1 MNHKLDGDREET
13 ILRRLLFSLPAFR
26 HAVHGPTRSGMIAGQ
41 LAAVAMT
48 AMALALRF
56 YLDGL
61 LPPGFPYLTFFP
73 TVVITGFVW
82 GIYPGITAA
91 VLSGLC
97 SWFWFI
103 QPSGSFA
110 LDGQA
115 ATALAF
121 YVFVVATD
129 IGLLF
134 LALRAL
140 GAQVRSHQALAAALQ
155 MQNLV
160 SKEVDH
166 RLKNLMA
173 TINSLISMLQKHATT
188 PRELAD
194 QLRQRV
200 NALSNSIGLLRGA
213 AEGEPISMRKVI
225 LSALEPLGL
234 SDRSRLTLEGP
245 EVTISSNGFIPLN
258 LILHELGTNSLK
270 HGAFSNQSGV
280 LRLSWTI
287 AEQQDEKTM
296 LNFVWVERSGPA
308 ATPPERTGFG
318 TELLTRM
325 SRVLGGACEFMF
337 DAEGLTA
344 NISMASLS
352 VLDDH

>member
-1 MNHKLDGDREET
+1 M
-13 ILRRLLFSLPAFR
+13 
-26 HAVHGPTRSGMIAGQ
+26 VVGQ

-48 AMALALRF
+48 AVSLALRF

-91 VLSGLC
+91 ILSGLC

-103 QPSGSFA
+103 EPSGSFA
-110 LDGQA
+110 LGGPA

-155 MQNLV
+155 MQHLV
-160 SKEVDH
+160 SREVDH

-173 TINSLISMLQKHATT
+173 TINGLISMLQKHATS
-188 PRELAD
+188 PKDLAD

-213 AEGEPISMRKVI
+213 VEGEPIFMRKAI

-234 SDRSRLTLEGP
+234 SDHSRLTLEGP
-245 EVTISSNGFIPLN
+245 EVTVSSNGFIPLN

-270 HGAFSNQSGV
+270 HGAFSNSSGV
-280 LRLSWTI
+280 LRLSWNV

-296 LNFVWVERSGPA
+296 LNFVWVERAGPA
-308 ATPPERTGFG
+308 TTPPERTGFG
-318 TELLTRM
+318 TELLNRM

-344 NISMASLS
+344 KISMNSLH
-352 VLDDH
+352 VLDAH